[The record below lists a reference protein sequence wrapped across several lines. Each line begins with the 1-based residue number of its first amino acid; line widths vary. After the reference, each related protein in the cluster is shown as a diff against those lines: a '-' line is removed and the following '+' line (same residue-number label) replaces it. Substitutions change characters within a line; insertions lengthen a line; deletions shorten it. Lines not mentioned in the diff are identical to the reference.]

1 MPQLKIG
8 IFLTLLLSSETI
20 HIYWKI
26 CEGIFHNQKS
36 LSHQN
41 QHVNISVGRVGS
53 LIAEV
58 VMMEMSEG
66 GGVGNPAFDAT
77 GDDFDSRQQQATQKV
92 QLYQVLSP

>member
-1 MPQLKIG
+1 MRQYISTEK
-8 IFLTLLLSSETI
+8 FVKEFSKT
-20 HIYWKI
+20 
-26 CEGIFHNQKS
+26 KS
-36 LSHQN
+36 HKAKT

-92 QLYQVLSP
+92 QLYHVLSP